1 LADKARQ
8 GKLQPH
14 EFQGGSF
21 SISNLGMFGISE
33 FSAVIN
39 PPQVA
44 ILAVGKSE
52 LKFNPDDTSKTQTEI
67 NFNMS
72 FDERCVS
79 LDRAG
84 KFLSNLNYFLANP
97 SILNEA
103 TQEF

>member
-1 LADKARQ
+1 
-8 GKLQPH
+8 
-14 EFQGGSF
+14 
-21 SISNLGMFGISE
+21 MFGISE

-44 ILAVGKSE
+44 ILAVGKSD

-79 LDRAG
+79 LDRAA
-84 KFLSNLNYFLANP
+84 KFLNNVNYFLANP